1 MTREALINKINKLLA
16 LADSSRNN
24 SEAEAQAA
32 YAKAQALIAEYNLTA
47 AELGEDNT
55 EQIVLMPATHSNNE
69 GYRTRLAMVLAQNF
83 RCRVMMCGNTVNFL
97 GYKTDAEVCVK
108 VFNSAYKLSHNKGLK
123 LERQARKA
131 GLSTRGVANSY
142 WIGFCN
148 GLKEVL
154 DEQCRALMI
163 IVPDEVDKELK
174 ERAGGTYRGGMRNT
188 GMRSEQYM
196 QGRQDGRDHMRAH
209 YIEG

>member
-1 MTREALINKINKLLA
+1 MTREALIKKINKLLA
-16 LADSSRNN
+16 LADTSRNS
-24 SEAEAQAA
+24 SEEEARNA
-32 YAKAQALIAEYNLTA
+32 YRKAQALIAEYNLNMD
-47 AELGEDNT
+47 EL
-55 EQIVLMPATHSNNE
+55 EQKEEHIVLMPATHSNNE

-108 VFNSAYKLSHNKGLK
+108 VFNSAYRLSHNKGLK
-123 LERQARKA
+123 LEREARKA

-174 ERAGGTYRGGMRNT
+174 ERAGGTYKGGMRNT

>member
-1 MTREALINKINKLLA
+1 MTRETLIKKINKLLA
-16 LADSSRNN
+16 LADTSRNN
-24 SEAEAQAA
+24 SEEEARNA
-32 YAKAQALIAEYNLTA
+32 YSKAQALIAEYSLNMD
-47 AELGEDNT
+47 ELGHNE

-69 GYRTRLAMVLAQNF
+69 GYRTRLATVLAQNF

-108 VFNSAYKLSHNKGLK
+108 VFNSAYRLSHNKGLK
-123 LERQARKA
+123 LEREARKA

-188 GMRSEQYM
+188 WMRSEQYM

>member
-1 MTREALINKINKLLA
+1 MTREALIERINKLLA
-16 LADSSRNN
+16 LADTSRNN

-32 YAKAQALIAEYNLTA
+32 YRKAQALIAEYNLNMD
-47 AELGEDNT
+47 ELNEDK

-97 GYKTDAEVCVK
+97 GYKTDAEICVK
-108 VFNSAYKLSHNKGLK
+108 VFNSAYKLSHNRGLK
-123 LERQARKA
+123 LEREARKA
-131 GLSTRGVANSY
+131 GFSTRGVANSY

-148 GLKEVL
+148 GLKEIL

-163 IVPDEVDKELK
+163 VVPTEVDKELK
-174 ERAGGTYRGGMRNT
+174 ERAGGRYRGGMRNT

>member
-1 MTREALINKINKLLA
+1 MTRETLIKKINNLLA
-16 LADSSRNN
+16 LADTSRNN
-24 SEAEAQAA
+24 SEAEARNA
-32 YAKAQALIAEYNLTA
+32 YRKAQALIAEYNLNMD
-47 AELGEDNT
+47 EL
-55 EQIVLMPATHSNNE
+55 EQNEEHIVLMPATHSNNE

-83 RCRVMMCGNTVNFL
+83 RCRVMMRGNIVNFL

-108 VFNSAYKLSHNKGLK
+108 VFNSAYRLSHNKGLK
-123 LERQARKA
+123 LEREARKA

-188 GMRSEQYM
+188 GMRREQYM

>member
-1 MTREALINKINKLLA
+1 MTREALIERINKLLA
-16 LADSSRNN
+16 LADTSRNN

-32 YAKAQALIAEYNLTA
+32 YRKAQALIAEYNLNMD
-47 AELGEDNT
+47 ELNEDK

-97 GYKTDAEVCVK
+97 GYKTDAEICVK
-108 VFNSAYKLSHNKGLK
+108 VFHSAYKLSHNRGLK
-123 LERQARKA
+123 LEREARKA
-131 GLSTRGVANSY
+131 GFSTRGVANSY

-148 GLKEVL
+148 GLKEIL

-163 IVPDEVDKELK
+163 VVPTEVDKELK
-174 ERAGGTYRGGMRNT
+174 ERAGGTYKGGMRNT
-188 GMRSEQYM
+188 GMRIEQYM

>member
-1 MTREALINKINKLLA
+1 MTREALIKKINNLLA
-16 LADSSRNN
+16 LADTSRNN
-24 SEAEAQAA
+24 SEAEARNA
-32 YAKAQALIAEYNLTA
+32 YRKAQALIAEYNLNMD
-47 AELGEDNT
+47 EL
-55 EQIVLMPATHSNNE
+55 EQNEEHIVLMPATHSNNE

-83 RCRVMMCGNTVNFL
+83 RCRVMMRGNTVNFL

-108 VFNSAYKLSHNKGLK
+108 VFNSAYRLSHNKGLK
-123 LERQARKA
+123 LEREARKA

-163 IVPDEVDKELK
+163 IVPDEVDKELN

-188 GMRSEQYM
+188 WMRSEQYM

>member
-1 MTREALINKINKLLA
+1 MTRETLIKKINNLLA
-16 LADSSRNN
+16 LADTSRNN
-24 SEAEAQAA
+24 SEAEARNA
-32 YAKAQALIAEYNLTA
+32 YRKAQALIAEYNLNMD
-47 AELGEDNT
+47 EL
-55 EQIVLMPATHSNNE
+55 EQNEEHIVLMPATHSNNE

-83 RCRVMMCGNTVNFL
+83 RCRAMMRGNTVNFL

-108 VFNSAYKLSHNKGLK
+108 VFNSAYRLSHNKGLK
-123 LERQARKA
+123 LERAARKA

-163 IVPDEVDKELK
+163 IVPDEVDNELK

>member
-1 MTREALINKINKLLA
+1 MTREALIKKINKLLA
-16 LADSSRNN
+16 LADTSRNS
-24 SEAEAQAA
+24 SEEEARNA
-32 YAKAQALIAEYNLTA
+32 YRKAQALIAEYNLNTD
-47 AELGEDNT
+47 EL
-55 EQIVLMPATHSNNE
+55 EQKEEHIVLMPATHSNNE

-108 VFNSAYKLSHNKGLK
+108 VFNSAYRLSHNKGLK
-123 LERQARKA
+123 LEREARKA

-174 ERAGGTYRGGMRNT
+174 ERAGGTYKGGMRNT

>member
-1 MTREALINKINKLLA
+1 MTREALIERINKLLA
-16 LADSSRNN
+16 LADTNRNN

-32 YAKAQALIAEYNLTA
+32 YRKAQALIAEYNLNMD
-47 AELGEDNT
+47 ELNEDK

-97 GYKTDAEVCVK
+97 GYKTDAEICVK

-123 LERQARKA
+123 LEREARKA
-131 GLSTRGVANSY
+131 GFSTRGVANSY

-148 GLKEVL
+148 GLKEIL

-163 IVPDEVDKELK
+163 IVPTEVDKELK
-174 ERAGGTYRGGMRNT
+174 ERAGGTYKGGMRNT

>member
-1 MTREALINKINKLLA
+1 MTREALIEKINKLLA
-16 LADSSRNN
+16 LADTSRNN
-24 SEAEAQAA
+24 SEAEAKNA
-32 YAKAQALIAEYNLTA
+32 YRKAQALIAEYNLNMD
-47 AELGEDNT
+47 ELEQKE

>member
-16 LADSSRNN
+16 LADTSRNN

-32 YAKAQALIAEYNLTA
+32 YAKAQALIAEYNLNMD
-47 AELGEDNT
+47 ELNEDK

-83 RCRVMMCGNTVNFL
+83 RCRVIMVGNRVNFI

-108 VFNSAYKLSHNKGLK
+108 VFNSAYRLSHNKGLK
-123 LERQARKA
+123 LEREARKT

-163 IVPDEVDKELK
+163 IVPDEVNKELK

-188 GMRSEQYM
+188 GMHSEQYM
-196 QGRQDGRDHMRAH
+196 QGRQDGRDHMKAH

>member
-1 MTREALINKINKLLA
+1 MTREALIAKINKLMA

-24 SEAEAQAA
+24 SEAEAKAA
-32 YAKAQALIAEYNLTA
+32 YRKAQALIAEYNLNMD
-47 AELGEDNT
+47 ELNEDK

-123 LERQARKA
+123 LEREARKA
-131 GLSTRGVANSY
+131 ELNTRGVANSY

-174 ERAGGTYRGGMRNT
+174 ERAGGTYKGGMRNT

>member
-1 MTREALINKINKLLA
+1 MTRETLIKKINNLLA
-16 LADSSRNN
+16 LADTSRNN
-24 SEAEAQAA
+24 SEAEARNA
-32 YAKAQALIAEYNLTA
+32 YRKAQALIAEYNLNMD
-47 AELGEDNT
+47 EL
-55 EQIVLMPATHSNNE
+55 EQNEGHIVLMPATHSNNE

-83 RCRVMMCGNTVNFL
+83 RCRVMMRGNTVNFL

-108 VFNSAYKLSHNKGLK
+108 VFNSAYRLSHNKGLK
-123 LERQARKA
+123 LEREARKA

-163 IVPDEVDKELK
+163 IVPDEVDKELN

>member
-1 MTREALINKINKLLA
+1 MTRETLIKKINNLLA
-16 LADSSRNN
+16 LADTSRNS
-24 SEAEAQAA
+24 SEEEARNA
-32 YAKAQALIAEYNLTA
+32 YRKAQALIAEYNLNMD
-47 AELGEDNT
+47 ELDQKE
-55 EQIVLMPATHSNNE
+55 EHIVLMPATHSNNE
-69 GYRTRLAMVLAQNF
+69 GYRTRLATVLAQNF

-108 VFNSAYKLSHNKGLK
+108 VFNSAYRLSHNKGLK
-123 LERQARKA
+123 LEREARKA

-142 WIGFCN
+142 WVGFCN

-188 GMRSEQYM
+188 WMRSEQYM

-209 YIEG
+209 YTEG

>member
-1 MTREALINKINKLLA
+1 MNKEQLMKKVNNLLA
-16 LADSSRNN
+16 LADTSRNN
-24 SEAEAQAA
+24 SEAEARNA
-32 YAKAQALIAEYNLTA
+32 YRKAQALIAEYSLNMD
-47 AELGEDNT
+47 ELGQNE
-55 EQIVLMPATHSNNE
+55 EHIVLMPATHSNNE

-108 VFNSAYKLSHNKGLK
+108 VFNSAYRLSHNKGLK
-123 LERQARKA
+123 LEREARKA

>member
-1 MTREALINKINKLLA
+1 MTREALIEKINKLLA
-16 LADSSRNN
+16 LADTSRNN

-32 YAKAQALIAEYNLTA
+32 YAKAQALIAEYNLNMD
-47 AELGEDNT
+47 ELNEDK

-83 RCRVMMCGNTVNFL
+83 RCRVIMVGNRVNFI

-108 VFNSAYKLSHNKGLK
+108 VFNSAYRLSHNKGLK

-163 IVPDEVDKELK
+163 IVPDEVNKELK

-196 QGRQDGRDHMRAH
+196 QGRQDGRDHMKAH

>member
-1 MTREALINKINKLLA
+1 MTREALIKKINKLLA
-16 LADSSRNN
+16 LADTSRNN
-24 SEAEAQAA
+24 SEAEARNA
-32 YAKAQALIAEYNLTA
+32 YRKAQALIAEYNLNMD
-47 AELGEDNT
+47 ELEQKE

-108 VFNSAYKLSHNKGLK
+108 VFNSAYRLSHNKGLK
-123 LERQARKA
+123 LEREARKA
-131 GLSTRGVANSY
+131 GRNTQGIANSY

-148 GLKEVL
+148 GLKEIL

-163 IVPDEVDKELK
+163 IVPDEVDKEFK

>member
-1 MTREALINKINKLLA
+1 MTRETLIKKINKLLA
-16 LADSSRNN
+16 LADTSRNN
-24 SEAEAQAA
+24 SEEEARNA
-32 YAKAQALIAEYNLTA
+32 YSKAQALIAEYNLNMD
-47 AELGEDNT
+47 EL
-55 EQIVLMPATHSNNE
+55 EQNEEHIVLMPATHSNNE
-69 GYRTRLAMVLAQNF
+69 GYRTRLAMVLAHNF
-83 RCRVMMCGNTVNFL
+83 RCRVMMRGNTVNFL

-108 VFNSAYKLSHNKGLK
+108 VFNSAYRLSHNKGLK
-123 LERQARKA
+123 LEREARKA

-188 GMRSEQYM
+188 WMRSEQYT

>member
-16 LADSSRNN
+16 LADTSRNN
-24 SEAEAQAA
+24 SEEEAKNA
-32 YAKAQALIAEYNLTA
+32 YSKAQALIAEYNLNMD
-47 AELGEDNT
+47 EL
-55 EQIVLMPATHSNNE
+55 EQKEEHIVLMPATHSNNE

-83 RCRVMMCGNTVNFL
+83 RCRVMMRGNTVNFL

-108 VFNSAYKLSHNKGLK
+108 VFNSAYRLSHNKGLK
-123 LERQARKA
+123 LEREARKA

-142 WIGFCN
+142 WIGFCK

-174 ERAGGTYRGGMRNT
+174 ERAGGTYKGGMRNT
-188 GMRSEQYM
+188 WMRSEQYM

>member
-1 MTREALINKINKLLA
+1 MTREALIKKINNLLA
-16 LADSSRNN
+16 LADTSRNN
-24 SEAEAQAA
+24 SDAEARNA
-32 YAKAQALIAEYNLTA
+32 YRKAQALIAEYNLNMD
-47 AELGEDNT
+47 EL
-55 EQIVLMPATHSNNE
+55 EQKEEHIVLMPATHSNNE

-83 RCRVMMCGNTVNFL
+83 RCRVMMRGNTVNFL

-108 VFNSAYKLSHNKGLK
+108 VFNSAYRLSHNKGLK
-123 LERQARKA
+123 LEREARKE

-163 IVPDEVDKELK
+163 IVPDEVDKELN

-209 YIEG
+209 YIEW

>member
-1 MTREALINKINKLLA
+1 MTRETLIKKINNLLA
-16 LADSSRNN
+16 LADTSRNN
-24 SEAEAQAA
+24 SEAEARNA
-32 YAKAQALIAEYNLTA
+32 YRKAQALIAEYNLNMD
-47 AELGEDNT
+47 EL
-55 EQIVLMPATHSNNE
+55 EQNEEHIVLMPATHSNNE

-83 RCRVMMCGNTVNFL
+83 RCRVMMRGNTVNFL

-108 VFNSAYKLSHNKGLK
+108 VFNSAYRLSHNKGLK
-123 LERQARKA
+123 LEREARKA

-163 IVPDEVDKELK
+163 IVPDEVDKELN

>member
-1 MTREALINKINKLLA
+1 MTRETLIKKINNLLA
-16 LADSSRNN
+16 LADTSRNN
-24 SEAEAQAA
+24 SEAEARNA
-32 YAKAQALIAEYNLTA
+32 YRKAQALIAEYNLNMD
-47 AELGEDNT
+47 EL
-55 EQIVLMPATHSNNE
+55 EQKEEHIVLMPATHSNNE

-83 RCRVMMCGNTVNFL
+83 RCRVMMRGNTVHFL

-108 VFNSAYKLSHNKGLK
+108 VFNSAYRLSHNKGLK
-123 LERQARKA
+123 LEREARKA

-163 IVPDEVDKELK
+163 IVPDEVDKELN